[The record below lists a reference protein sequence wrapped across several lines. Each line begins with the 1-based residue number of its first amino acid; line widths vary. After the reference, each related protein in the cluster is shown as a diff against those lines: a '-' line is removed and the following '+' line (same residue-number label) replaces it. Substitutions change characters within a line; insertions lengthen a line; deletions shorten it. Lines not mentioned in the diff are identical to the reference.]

1 MDIHIIISQ
10 TTDIVM
16 QATLHIQNLPGSN
29 LGPGGENTIVTNLLN
44 TVYFFA
50 GAAAVI
56 AIIVGGFMYITG
68 GDNPSQVQRGK
79 NSIIYASVG
88 LIVVFLAFGITGFVA
103 ERF

>member
-1 MDIHIIISQ
+1 
-10 TTDIVM
+10 M
-16 QATLHIQNLPGSN
+16 QATLQINNLPGRN
-29 LGPGGENTIVTNLLN
+29 LSDKNIVENLLF

-56 AIIVGGFMYITG
+56 SIIIGGFMYITG

-88 LIVVFLAFGITGFVA
+88 LIIVFLAFGITGFVA
-103 ERF
+103 GRF